1 MKVFE
6 LLTNK
11 EIEEILEKEPLGSE
25 IIGELFKILIER
37 GEENDTT
44 KDIEELNEIISLN
57 NEKIKDD
64 MKILEKQIN
73 ILSIKSE
80 ENRKLIAGNINQ
92 IKMLV
97 KIIKD
102 KL

>member
-1 MKVFE
+1 M
-6 LLTNK
+6 
-11 EIEEILEKEPLGSE
+11 IPQ
-25 IIGELFKILIER
+25 
-37 GEENDTT
+37 

-92 IKMLV
+92 IKMLI

>member
-1 MKVFE
+1 M
-6 LLTNK
+6 
-11 EIEEILEKEPLGSE
+11 IPQ
-25 IIGELFKILIER
+25 
-37 GEENDTT
+37 
-44 KDIEELNEIISLN
+44 KDIEELNEIINLN

-80 ENRKLIAGNINQ
+80 ENRKLIAENINH
-92 IKMLV
+92 IKMLL

>member
-1 MKVFE
+1 M
-6 LLTNK
+6 
-11 EIEEILEKEPLGSE
+11 IPQ
-25 IIGELFKILIER
+25 
-37 GEENDTT
+37 
-44 KDIEELNEIISLN
+44 KDIEELNEIINLN

-80 ENRKLIAGNINQ
+80 ENRKLIAENINQ
-92 IKMLV
+92 IKMLL

-102 KL
+102 KLK

>member
-1 MKVFE
+1 M
-6 LLTNK
+6 
-11 EIEEILEKEPLGSE
+11 IPQ
-25 IIGELFKILIER
+25 
-37 GEENDTT
+37 
-44 KDIEELNEIISLN
+44 KDIEELNEIISSN

-80 ENRKLIAGNINQ
+80 ENRKLIAENINQ
-92 IKMLV
+92 IKMLL

>member
-1 MKVFE
+1 MKVYE

-44 KDIEELNEIISLN
+44 KRYWRVEWN
-57 NEKIKDD
+57 NFFK
-64 MKILEKQIN
+64 
-73 ILSIKSE
+73 
-80 ENRKLIAGNINQ
+80 
-92 IKMLV
+92 
-97 KIIKD
+97 
-102 KL
+102 

>member
-1 MKVFE
+1 M
-6 LLTNK
+6 
-11 EIEEILEKEPLGSE
+11 IPQ
-25 IIGELFKILIER
+25 
-37 GEENDTT
+37 

>member
-1 MKVFE
+1 M
-6 LLTNK
+6 
-11 EIEEILEKEPLGSE
+11 IPQ
-25 IIGELFKILIER
+25 
-37 GEENDTT
+37 
-44 KDIEELNEIISLN
+44 KDIEELNEIINLN

-73 ILSIKSE
+73 ILFIKSE
-80 ENRKLIAGNINQ
+80 ENRKLIAENINH
-92 IKMLV
+92 IKMLL

>member
-1 MKVFE
+1 M
-6 LLTNK
+6 
-11 EIEEILEKEPLGSE
+11 IPQ
-25 IIGELFKILIER
+25 
-37 GEENDTT
+37 

-64 MKILEKQIN
+64 IKILEKQIN

>member
-64 MKILEKQIN
+64 IKILEKQIN

>member
-1 MKVFE
+1 M
-6 LLTNK
+6 
-11 EIEEILEKEPLGSE
+11 IPQ
-25 IIGELFKILIER
+25 
-37 GEENDTT
+37 
-44 KDIEELNEIISLN
+44 KDIEELNEIISSN

>member
-1 MKVFE
+1 M
-6 LLTNK
+6 
-11 EIEEILEKEPLGSE
+11 IPQ
-25 IIGELFKILIER
+25 
-37 GEENDTT
+37 

-80 ENRKLIAGNINQ
+80 ENRKN
-92 IKMLV
+92 
-97 KIIKD
+97 
-102 KL
+102 

>member
-1 MKVFE
+1 M
-6 LLTNK
+6 
-11 EIEEILEKEPLGSE
+11 IPQ
-25 IIGELFKILIER
+25 
-37 GEENDTT
+37 
-44 KDIEELNEIISLN
+44 KDIEELSEIINLN

-80 ENRKLIAGNINQ
+80 ENRKLIAETINH

-97 KIIKD
+97 KIMKD

>member
-1 MKVFE
+1 M
-6 LLTNK
+6 
-11 EIEEILEKEPLGSE
+11 IPQ
-25 IIGELFKILIER
+25 
-37 GEENDTT
+37 
-44 KDIEELNEIISLN
+44 KDIEELNEIISSN

-73 ILSIKSE
+73 ILFIKSE

>member
-1 MKVFE
+1 M
-6 LLTNK
+6 
-11 EIEEILEKEPLGSE
+11 IPQ
-25 IIGELFKILIER
+25 
-37 GEENDTT
+37 
-44 KDIEELNEIISLN
+44 KDIEELNEIISSN

-80 ENRKLIAGNINQ
+80 ENRKLIAENINQ

>member
-1 MKVFE
+1 M
-6 LLTNK
+6 
-11 EIEEILEKEPLGSE
+11 IPQ
-25 IIGELFKILIER
+25 
-37 GEENDTT
+37 

-80 ENRKLIAGNINQ
+80 ENRKLIVGNINQ

>member
-11 EIEEILEKEPLGSE
+11 EIEELLEKEPLGSE

-37 GEENDTT
+37 GEENETT
-44 KDIEELNEIISLN
+44 KDIEELNELIYSN
-57 NEKIKDD
+57 NEKIKEDI
-64 MKILEKQIN
+64 KFLEKQIS

-80 ENRKLIAGNINQ
+80 ENRKLIAENINQ

-97 KIIKD
+97 KMIKD

>member
-1 MKVFE
+1 MIPE
-6 LLTNK
+6 
-11 EIEEILEKEPLGSE
+11 
-25 IIGELFKILIER
+25 
-37 GEENDTT
+37 
-44 KDIEELNEIISLN
+44 KDIEELNEIINLN

-80 ENRKLIAGNINQ
+80 ENRKLIAENINH

-97 KIIKD
+97 KIMKD

>member
-1 MKVFE
+1 M
-6 LLTNK
+6 
-11 EIEEILEKEPLGSE
+11 IPQ
-25 IIGELFKILIER
+25 
-37 GEENDTT
+37 
-44 KDIEELNEIISLN
+44 KDIEELNEIINLN

-73 ILSIKSE
+73 ILFIKSE
-80 ENRKLIAGNINQ
+80 ENRKLIAENINQ

-97 KIIKD
+97 KMIKD